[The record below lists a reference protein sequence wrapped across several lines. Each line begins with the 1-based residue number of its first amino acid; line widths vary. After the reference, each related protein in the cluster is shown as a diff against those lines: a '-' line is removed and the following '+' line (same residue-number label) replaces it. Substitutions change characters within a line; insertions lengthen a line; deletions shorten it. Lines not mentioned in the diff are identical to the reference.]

1 MDNPFG
7 QIILTAM
14 GVAIVMLFGLR
25 IAKVLIAVAAATLAT
40 N

>member
-1 MDNPFG
+1 MHPFG
-7 QIILTAM
+7 QFILNAM

-25 IAKVLIAVAAATLAT
+25 IVKVLIAVAAAALAT

>member
-1 MDNPFG
+1 MHPFG
-7 QIILTAM
+7 QIVLNAM

-25 IAKVLIAVAAATLAT
+25 IAKVLIEVAAAALSI